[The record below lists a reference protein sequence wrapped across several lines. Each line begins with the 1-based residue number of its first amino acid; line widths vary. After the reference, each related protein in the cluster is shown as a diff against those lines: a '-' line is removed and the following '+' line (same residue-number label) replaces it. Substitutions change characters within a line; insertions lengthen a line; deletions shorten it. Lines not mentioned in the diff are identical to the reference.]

1 MKNFSRALFV
11 ALLASCTASA
21 ARADSH
27 GPGTAA
33 TRATIALLDHGLR
46 EMLRLDPDAAWYA
59 TVPDDAAGGPYA
71 SRLTNLSPAA
81 ERRRRAGMRQ
91 FLKRL
96 ERLSREEPLSGRS
109 TALAVTRWMLERNLA
124 AASVPYGRIQ
134 PFYFTGHS
142 PYVFN
147 AISGPLVDTPAQ
159 MAGQAWIGSL
169 EDARRYVDRLEH
181 FPNAFEAARRKL
193 HADVALGVIPP
204 QSILEG
210 AISAAREFTAVPP
223 TENVLYTS
231 LASRLGLLDDA
242 DASGVILKRAAAA
255 IANRVY
261 PAFDDAARDL
271 ERLRPRA
278 PAEGGL
284 WRLPDGD
291 RLYRASV
298 QLLGDTDLDPTQ
310 IHALGLREVARLQP
324 LLHSKLSA
332 IGIAEGSLANRLA
345 ALGDPS
351 RSRYPDGPDGEL
363 QVLEDVRA
371 DLREIGAR
379 LGAMLPPNEIPP
391 LTLDVRRVP
400 RFAEASVSAAYY
412 DPPSIDQR
420 RPGTYWVNL
429 RDVSEVSRPALR
441 TTTFHEGVPGHHL
454 QSAFVLKNP
463 TIPLVQRL
471 TNLNGFNEGWGVYAE
486 QLAAELGIYESDPA
500 GDIGRLR
507 AELLRA
513 ARLVADTG
521 LHAMRWSRAQAIT
534 YLVDEGGL
542 GRARATSE
550 TDRYLTWPGQALGYQ
565 LGLIEIRRLRAEC
578 ASRAGAAFDLRRFHV
593 ELLEDGSL
601 PFDVVRGKLATSAIC
616 ASGAVH

>member
-1 MKNFSRALFV
+1 
-11 ALLASCTASA
+11 
-21 ARADSH
+21 
-27 GPGTAA
+27 
-33 TRATIALLDHGLR
+33 
-46 EMLRLDPDAAWYA
+46 MLRLDPEAAWYA
-59 TVPDDAAGGPYA
+59 TVPEEAAGGPYA

-81 ERRRRAGMRQ
+81 ERRRRVQMRQ
-91 FLKRL
+91 FLGQL
-96 ERLSREEPLSGRS
+96 ERLSREESLSGDS
-109 TALAVTRWMLERNLA
+109 TAVAVTRWMLERNLA

-169 EDARRYVDRLEH
+169 EDARRYVARLEQ
-181 FPNAFEAARRKL
+181 FPRAFEAARQKL
-193 HADVALGVIPP
+193 RADVALGVIPP

-210 AISAAREFTAVPP
+210 AISAAREFTALPP

-242 DASGVILKRAAAA
+242 HASSAILNRAAAA
-255 IANRVY
+255 IANGVY
-261 PAFDDAARDL
+261 PAFNDAAGDL
-271 ERLRPRA
+271 QRLRPHA
-278 PAEGGL
+278 PSEGGL

-298 QLLGDTDLDPTQ
+298 RLLGDTDLDPTQ
-310 IHALGLREVARLQP
+310 IHALGLQEVARLQP
-324 LLHSKLSA
+324 LLHSRLSA
-332 IGIAEGSLANRLA
+332 IGIAEGPLATRLA
-345 ALGDPS
+345 ALADPS
-351 RSRYPDGPDGEL
+351 RPRYPVGPEGEL

-371 DLREIGAR
+371 DLREISAR
-379 LGAMLPPNEIPP
+379 LGAILPPNEIPP

-429 RDVSEVSRPALR
+429 RDVTEVSRPALR

-463 TIPLVQRL
+463 AIPLVQRL

-486 QLAAELGIYESDPA
+486 QLAAELGIYENDPV

-521 LHAMRWSRAQAIT
+521 LHAMRWSRAQTIA

-542 GRARATSE
+542 GLARATSE

-565 LGLIEIRRLRAEC
+565 LGLLEIRLLRSEC
-578 ASRAGAAFDLRRFHV
+578 ATRAGAAFDVRRFHV
-593 ELLEDGSL
+593 ALLADGSL
-601 PFDVVRGKLATSAIC
+601 PFDVVRRKLAASAVC
-616 ASGAVH
+616 RPDTAR